1 MVQCFKRMA
10 ISNAGTWSPRT
21 AITEESTA
29 QPSRV
34 QNLCRDES
42 REAPQKKGV
51 GILTDRMPCGP
62 AVPTQ
67 QVKGNSVSVVC
78 LDRGET
84 NESNFSAQFYSVVKK
99 LKMCHYAN
107 LLLK

>member
-1 MVQCFKRMA
+1 MVQRFKCMA

-21 AITEESTA
+21 VITEESTA
-29 QPSRV
+29 RPSQV

-42 REAPQKKGV
+42 REAPQKGV
-51 GILTDRMPCGP
+51 GILSDRMPCGP

-84 NESNFSAQFYSVVKK
+84 NESNFSSQFCSVVKK
-99 LKMCHYAN
+99 LKMCHYVN